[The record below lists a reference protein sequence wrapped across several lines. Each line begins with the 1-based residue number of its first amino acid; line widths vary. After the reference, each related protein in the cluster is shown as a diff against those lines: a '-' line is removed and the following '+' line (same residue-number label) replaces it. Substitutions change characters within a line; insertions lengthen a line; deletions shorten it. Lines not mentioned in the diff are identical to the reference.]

1 MSKKMDKK
9 ECPFCPRGG
18 KIMKL
23 STNFVKDY
31 VDIDVDAKT
40 LAEDMTRVGNEYDE
54 AGKIINATKLVIGEV
69 KECKMHPDSDHLHVC
84 KVDVGSEV
92 LNIVCGAPNVREGLK
107 VIVALDGAVLPGVTV
122 KAGGIIE
129 KDDNPRVI
137 KKGMIRGQESNG
149 MLCSMLELG
158 LDHKY
163 VDEVDKTGI
172 HELPEDAP
180 VGEDPIK
187 YLGLDDEVVD
197 FDLTANRG
205 DLLSILGMAYELGA
219 IYDKDVKPIDL
230 THKENS
236 EDINDSFKVE
246 VNTDNCSI
254 FLARKVKNIV
264 IKESPAFIRNRLIAS
279 GIRPINNVVD
289 ISNYVMLETGQP
301 LHFYDA
307 DTLKGKIEVRMAQEG
322 EQLTTLDN
330 KERVLS
336 SEDIVISDGERA
348 IGLAGVMGGLDT
360 EITDN
365 TKNVIIEAAIFDGV
379 KVRKTSKEI
388 LRSEAS
394 SRFEK
399 GLDPNRTY
407 MAMERA
413 CKLLEK
419 YASGEVVGGI
429 AKYDKEDL
437 SNREIEI
444 SFTKINDV
452 LGMNIAKK
460 DVLDVFRRLKFDVI
474 INGKKSDFTETEK
487 DLENCE
493 NIVVS
498 VPRRRGDI
506 SIKEDLIEEVGRI
519 YGVDNIVGK
528 LPEMP
533 MKAGSYDTVT
543 RGIRNK
549 MIDLGL
555 NETLSYILVNDK
567 EAKYFT
573 KDDTE
578 LVKLLDPMTEERN
591 TLRHSILPSLLKIY
605 QYNKARNNKDVSVF
619 EIGKAFYKKGEEY
632 GETNKLAELM
642 TGDFYLGVDSKKQ
655 VDFYIIKGIA
665 EELLDYLGYGNRYS
679 FVIRENQMPDEVHPG
694 QAALISVNN
703 DIVGLIGRVHP
714 ALEKDAV
721 YVMEIDLDKLLSKKV
736 GKMKYKEISKYPSVK
751 KDLAVVVDKNIT
763 SEEIAAVIKKAGGS
777 SLSKIEVFDVYT
789 GKGIEE
795 NKKSIA
801 YSLTFEKMD
810 RTLTDEEI
818 NECLEKIID
827 MVSKKIGAEL
837 RK

>member
-1 MSKKMDKK
+1 
-9 ECPFCPRGG
+9 
-18 KIMKL
+18 MKL
-23 STNFVKDY
+23 SKNFVKDY
-31 VDIDVDAKT
+31 VDIDVDIKT
-40 LAEDMTRVGNEYDE
+40 LAEDMTKVGNEYDE
-54 AGKIINATKLVIGEV
+54 AGKLLNATKLVIGEV
-69 KECKMHPDSDHLHVC
+69 KECEMHPDSDHLHVC
-84 KVDVGSEV
+84 KVDVGTEI
-92 LNIVCGAPNVREGLK
+92 LNIVCGAPNVRKGLK
-107 VIVALDGAVLPGVTV
+107 VIVALVGAELPEIT
-122 KAGGIIE
+122 
-129 KDDNPRVI
+129 I
-137 KKGMIRGQESNG
+137 KKGSIRGQESNG

-158 LDHKY
+158 MEHKY
-163 VDEVDKTGI
+163 VDEIDKTGI

-187 YLGLDDEVVD
+187 YMGLDDEVID

-219 IYDKDVKPIDL
+219 IYDKKVKEIDL
-230 THKENS
+230 SHKENS
-236 EDINDSFKVE
+236 EDVNDTFKVE

-254 FLARKVKNIV
+254 FLAKKVKNIE
-264 IKESPAFIRNRLIAS
+264 IKESPAFIKNRLIAS

-307 DTLKGKIEVRMAQEG
+307 DTLKGKLEVRMAEDG
-322 EQLTTLDN
+322 EKLTTLDSI
-330 KERVLS
+330 ERTLS
-336 SEDIVISDGERA
+336 KEDIVISDGEKA
-348 IGLAGVMGGLDT
+348 IGLAGVMGGLET

-365 TKNVIIEAAIFDGV
+365 TKNVIIESAIFDGV

-407 MAMERA
+407 MAIERA
-413 CKLLEK
+413 CKLLEE

-429 AKYDKEDL
+429 AKYDNSDKE
-437 SNREIEI
+437 NRNIEI
-444 SFTKINDV
+444 SFKKINDV
-452 LGMNIAKK
+452 LGMEISKK
-460 DVLDVFRRLKFDVI
+460 DVLDVFRRLGFDVI
-474 INGKKSDFTETEK
+474 IKKQKSDFTETEK
-487 DLENCE
+487 ELENVE
-493 NIVVS
+493 EITVS

-528 LPEMP
+528 LPQMP
-533 MKAGSYDTVT
+533 LKSGSYDKVT

-549 MIDLGL
+549 MVDLGL

-578 LVKLLDPMTEERN
+578 LVSLLDPMSEDRN

-605 QYNKARNNKDVSVF
+605 EYNKARSNKDVSIF
-619 EIGKAFYKKGEEY
+619 EIGKAFYKKAEEY
-632 GETNKLAELM
+632 GEHNKLAVLM
-642 TGDFYLGVDSKKQ
+642 TGDFYLGVNNKKQ
-655 VDFYIIKGIA
+655 VDFYVIKGIV
-665 EELLDYLGYGNRYS
+665 EETLDFLGYTGRYS
-679 FVIRENQMPDEVHPG
+679 FIVRENQMPDEVHPG
-694 QAALISVNN
+694 QSALISVNN

-714 ALEKDAV
+714 SLVKEAV
-721 YVMEIDLDKLLSKKV
+721 YIFEIDLDKLLDKKV
-736 GKMKYKEISKYPSVK
+736 GKMKYKEYSKFPSVK
-751 KDLAVVVDKNIT
+751 KDLAVVVDKNTT
-763 SEEIAAVIKKAGGS
+763 SGEIATLIKKSGGS
-777 SLSKIEVFDVYT
+777 SLANIEVFDVYA

-818 NECLEKIID
+818 NESLSKIID
-827 MVSKKIGAEL
+827 MLEKKLGAEL

>member
-1 MSKKMDKK
+1 
-9 ECPFCPRGG
+9 
-18 KIMKL
+18 MKL
-23 STNFVKDY
+23 SKNFVKDY
-31 VDIDVDAKT
+31 VDIDVDIKE
-40 LAEDMTRVGNEYDE
+40 LAEDMTRVGNEYDS
-54 AGKIINATKLVIGEV
+54 AGKLLDATNLVIGEV
-69 KECKMHPDSDHLHVC
+69 KECEMHPDSDHLHVC
-84 KVDVGSEV
+84 KVDIGREV
-92 LNIVCGAPNVREGLK
+92 LNIVCGAPNVRKGLK

-122 KAGGIIE
+122 KAGGGIE
-129 KDDNPRVI
+129 KDDKLRII
-137 KKGMIRGQESNG
+137 KRSMVRGQESNG

-158 LDHKY
+158 LEHKY
-163 VDEVDKTGI
+163 AGEVDKTGI
-172 HELPEDAP
+172 HELPSDAP
-180 VGEDPIK
+180 VGEDPIA
-187 YLGLDDEVVD
+187 YMGMDDEVVD

-219 IYDKDVKPIDL
+219 IYDKDVKDIDL
-230 THKENS
+230 SHKENS
-236 EDINDSFKVE
+236 ENINDSFKVE

-254 FLARKVKNIV
+254 FLARKVKNIK
-264 IKESPAFIRNRLIAS
+264 IGESPAYIKNRLIAS

-307 DTLKGKIEVRMAQEG
+307 DTLKGKIEVRMAKED
-322 EQLTTLDN
+322 EKLFTLDG
-330 KERVLS
+330 KERTLS
-336 SEDIVISDGERA
+336 NEDIVISDGKRA

-360 EITDN
+360 EITDS
-365 TKNVIIEAAIFDGV
+365 TKNVLIESAIFDGV
-379 KVRKTSKEI
+379 KIRKTSKEI

-407 MAMERA
+407 MALERA
-413 CKLLEK
+413 AKLLEE

-429 AKYDKEDL
+429 AKYDKENL
-437 SNREIEI
+437 KNREIEI
-444 SFTKINDV
+444 SFKNINDV

-460 DVLDVFRRLKFDVI
+460 DVLDVFRRLKFEVYID
-474 INGKKSDFTETEK
+474 GKKSEFKEQEK
-487 DLENCE
+487 DLETIE
-493 NIVVS
+493 KITVS

-519 YGVDNIVGK
+519 YGVDNIVGR

-533 MKAGSYDTVT
+533 MKAGSYDKVT

-549 MIDLGL
+549 MVDLGL

-578 LVKLLDPMTEERN
+578 LVSLLDPMTEERN

-605 QYNKARNNKDVSVF
+605 EYNKARSNKDVSIF

-632 GETNKLAELM
+632 GETNKIAALM
-642 TGDFYLGVDSKKQ
+642 TGDYYLGIGSKKQ
-655 VDFYIIKGIA
+655 VDFYVIKGIV

-679 FVIRENQMPDEVHPG
+679 FVIKEDKMPEEVHPG
-694 QAALISVNN
+694 QTALISVNN
-703 DIVGLIGRVHP
+703 DIVGLVGRVHP
-714 ALEKDAV
+714 ALEKEAV
-721 YVMEIDLDKLLSKKV
+721 YVLEIDLDKLLDKKV
-736 GKMKYKEISKYPSVK
+736 GKMKYKEISKFPSVK
-751 KDLAVVVDKNIT
+751 KDLAVVVDKNVT
-763 SEEIAAVIKKAGGS
+763 AEEIAVLIKKAGGS
-777 SLSKIEVFDVYT
+777 SLSKIEAFDVYT
-789 GKGIEE
+789 GKGIDE

-818 NECLEKIID
+818 NQSIEKIVE
-827 MVSKKIGAEL
+827 MLNKKIGAEL

>member
-1 MSKKMDKK
+1 
-9 ECPFCPRGG
+9 
-18 KIMKL
+18 MKL
-23 STNFVKDY
+23 SKNFVKDY
-31 VDIDVDAKT
+31 VDIDVDIKE
-40 LAEDMTRVGNEYDE
+40 LAEDMTRVGNEYDS
-54 AGKIINATKLVIGEV
+54 AGKLLDATNLVIGEV
-69 KECKMHPDSDHLHVC
+69 KECEMHPDSDHLHVC
-84 KVDVGSEV
+84 KVDIGREV
-92 LNIVCGAPNVREGLK
+92 LNIVCGAPNVRKGLK

-122 KAGGIIE
+122 KAAGGIE
-129 KDDNPRVI
+129 KDDKPRII
-137 KKGMIRGQESNG
+137 KRSMVRGQESNG

-158 LDHKY
+158 LEHKY
-163 VDEVDKTGI
+163 ADEVDKTGI
-172 HELPEDAP
+172 HELPSDAP
-180 VGEDPIK
+180 VGEDPIA
-187 YLGLDDEVVD
+187 YMGMDDEVVD

-219 IYDKDVKPIDL
+219 IYDKDVKDIDL
-230 THKENS
+230 SHKENS
-236 EDINDSFKVE
+236 ENINDSFKVE

-254 FLARKVKNIV
+254 FLARKVKNIK
-264 IKESPAFIRNRLIAS
+264 IGESPAYIKNRLIAS

-307 DTLKGKIEVRMAQEG
+307 DTLKGKIEVRMAKED
-322 EQLTTLDN
+322 EKLFTLDG
-330 KERVLS
+330 KERTLS
-336 SEDIVISDGERA
+336 NEDIVISDGERA

-360 EITDN
+360 EITDS
-365 TKNVIIEAAIFDGV
+365 TKNVLIESAIFDGV
-379 KVRKTSKEI
+379 KIRKTSKEI

-407 MAMERA
+407 MALERA
-413 CKLLEK
+413 AKLLEE

-429 AKYDKEDL
+429 AKYDKENL
-437 SNREIEI
+437 KNREIEI
-444 SFTKINDV
+444 SFKNINDV

-460 DVLDVFRRLKFDVI
+460 DVLDVFRRLKFEVYID
-474 INGKKSDFTETEK
+474 GKKSEFKEQEK
-487 DLENCE
+487 DLETIE
-493 NIVVS
+493 KITVS

-519 YGVDNIVGK
+519 YGVDNIVGR

-533 MKAGSYDTVT
+533 MKAGSYDKVT

-549 MIDLGL
+549 MVDLGL

-578 LVKLLDPMTEERN
+578 LVSLLDPMTEERN

-605 QYNKARNNKDVSVF
+605 EYNKARSNKDVSIF

-632 GETNKLAELM
+632 GETNKIAALM
-642 TGDFYLGVDSKKQ
+642 TGDYYLGIGSKKQ
-655 VDFYIIKGIA
+655 VDFYVIKGIV

-679 FVIRENQMPDEVHPG
+679 FVIKEDKMPEEVHPG
-694 QAALISVNN
+694 QTALISVNN
-703 DIVGLIGRVHP
+703 DIVGLVGRVHP
-714 ALEKDAV
+714 ALEKEAV
-721 YVMEIDLDKLLSKKV
+721 YVLEIDLDKLLDKKV
-736 GKMKYKEISKYPSVK
+736 GKMKYKEISKFPSVK
-751 KDLAVVVDKNIT
+751 KDLAVVVDKNVT
-763 SEEIAAVIKKAGGS
+763 AEEIAVLIKKAGGS

-789 GKGIEE
+789 GKGIDE

-818 NECLEKIID
+818 SQSMEKIVE
-827 MVSKKIGAEL
+827 MLNKKIGAEL